1 MSSFD
6 EWFQPYSKSMNI
18 HLDQGSSIY
27 LAMLHCWQEAHNA
40 AGIEDRDKRIAELE
54 ERIAEL
60 EADAEVREEAN
71 QKLLSFGI
79 KTGMERAADMADL
92 YFGLPNA
99 GSVLGANIRKE
110 IDK

>member
-27 LAMLHCWQEAHNA
+27 LAMLHCWQESHNA
-40 AGIEDRDKRIAELE
+40 AGMEDRDK
-54 ERIAEL
+54 RIAEL